1 MKTLFVGINSKYI
14 HTALG
19 IRSLA
24 AYCRKQ
30 GREVRI
36 LEESINT
43 PILQT
48 LIKIEEQ
55 KPQVLGFSVH
65 IWNKA
70 YVYQL
75 LGLVRQV
82 LPQAVLIVGGP
93 EVMFAPEKV
102 RQEAP
107 AVNYVVCGE
116 GELCVNELLAQLE
129 TQPDTAASFA
139 ILGRTPQGE
148 PAVLSDLSC
157 LEFPYP
163 DLEQVVREHKICY
176 YECTRGCPFH
186 CAYCLSGISHS
197 VRRRP
202 RELVLA
208 DLQRFLDA
216 GAPLVK
222 FVDRTYNLDE
232 DYYLPIL
239 EYLARAETQATFH
252 LEIKADLLSSR
263 ALKFFREAPPGRFQL
278 EIGVQTTN
286 PRTLAAIGRTN
297 DWQQLAANVRVL
309 LAQKNMHLH
318 LDLIAGLPYEDLD
331 SFARSFNEVYA
342 LQPQMLQLGFLK
354 VLPGTVMAGK
364 TNQYGMVY
372 MPDPPYEILATKYLG
387 TQELVL
393 LKILSDVFDLTYNSG
408 LFPQTLKFLVQQE
421 AQGAFAFYQKLTSW
435 WRAEGLFGSG
445 HSTAHTTE
453 LLYRFAQSAY
463 PGQVEALREIL
474 RYDVLVNQKGWQPE
488 WLAWHSAKNYEQS
501 SAFWREEQKVQQYVP
516 DYTFKNWRLLKK
528 KYALEEFDLD
538 PLTFSLQ
545 KCWILV
551 DYVHFKA
558 LKINPF
564 SS

>member
-30 GREVRI
+30 GRSVQI

-55 KPQVLGFSVH
+55 QPQVLGFSVH

-102 RQEAP
+102 RQEVP
-107 AVNYVVCGE
+107 AVNYVICGE
-116 GELCVNELLAQLE
+116 GELCVNELLARLE
-129 TQPDTAASFA
+129 TSPDTAADFA
-139 ILGRTPQGE
+139 ILGRTEQRMPV
-148 PAVLSDLSC
+148 VLPDLSC

-163 DLEQVVREHKICY
+163 DLEQIVKQHKICY

-186 CAYCLSGISHS
+186 CTYCLSGISHS

-202 RELVLA
+202 QKLVLN
-208 DLQRFLDA
+208 DLQRFLAA
-216 GAPLVK
+216 GVPLVK

-232 DYYLPIL
+232 EYYLPIL
-239 EYLARAETQATFH
+239 EYLAHADTQATFH
-252 LEIKADLLSSR
+252 LEIKADLLSPR
-263 ALKFFREAPPGRFQL
+263 ALKFFKEAPPGRFQL

-286 PRTLAAIGRTN
+286 PHTLEAIGRTN
-297 DWQQLAANVRVL
+297 DWQQLSANVRIL

-318 LDLIAGLPYEDLD
+318 LDLIAGLPYENLE
-331 SFARSFNEVYA
+331 SFGRSFNEVYA

-354 VLPGTVMAGK
+354 VLPGTVMAEK
-364 TNQYGMVY
+364 AEEYGMVY
-372 MPDPPYEILATKYLG
+372 MPVPPYEILATKYLA
-387 TQELVL
+387 TKDLVL
-393 LKILSDVFDLTYNSG
+393 LKILCEIFDLTYNSG

-421 AQGAFAFYQKLTSW
+421 EQGAFAFYKKLTDW
-435 WRAEGLFGSG
+435 WREQGLFGSG
-445 HSTAHTTE
+445 HSAAHTTE
-453 LLYRFAQSAY
+453 LLYLFVQMEY
-463 PGQVEALREIL
+463 PEQVDSVREVL
-474 RYDVLVNQKGWQPE
+474 RYDVLLQQKGWQPD
-488 WLAWHSAKNYEQS
+488 WLNWHSVKNYEIS
-501 SAFWREEQKVQQYVP
+501 SAFWRDEEKVRLYVP
-516 DYTFKNWRLLKK
+516 DYRFENWRLLKK
-528 KYALEEFDLD
+528 KYALEEFTKD
-538 PLTFSLQ
+538 PFTFSSQ

-551 DYVHFKA
+551 DYAHFKT

-564 SS
+564 S